1 MTFNEA
7 YNLYMSARDKNVGK
21 PVANNTRIVK
31 VDENTLGVKLHNTV
45 VVQIHNDGTY
55 TLNNGGYLTKTTKDR
70 INEYSPARLYQKKFE
85 EAIHTQAYQYTV
97 SSILRSLPILAPVPA
112 NAPVVTVVVK
122 SLNILSQ

>member
-85 EAIHTQAYQYTV
+85 WYLGDNGKYSNGIRIDASGKPCEKQA
-97 SSILRSLPILAPVPA
+97 A
-112 NAPVVTVVVK
+112 
-122 SLNILSQ
+122 